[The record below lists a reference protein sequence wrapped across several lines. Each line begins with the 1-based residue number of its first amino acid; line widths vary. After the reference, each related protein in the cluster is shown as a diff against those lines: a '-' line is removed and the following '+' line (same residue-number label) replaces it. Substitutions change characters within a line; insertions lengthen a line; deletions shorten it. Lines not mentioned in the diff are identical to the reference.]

1 MSSPPSRANSHTP
14 AHQHYGAPFYWSRFA
29 PGVSEKTTG
38 RYVEV
43 TAILASGEQIHGLA
57 KLEDALALADDE
69 AA

>member
-1 MSSPPSRANSHTP
+1 M
-14 AHQHYGAPFYWSRFA
+14 
-29 PGVSEKTTG
+29 SEKTTG

-57 KLEDALALADDE
+57 KREDTLALADDE